1 MESQISV
8 ANKVLEMRAAFD
20 GVFARP
26 PAADRPLIDN
36 FLLARLGPDSCAIR
50 LADVSALLADRNIV
64 RIESPIPEFLG
75 FAGYRGDVL
84 PVYRLSSLLGHAGSG
99 TGRWLVLTRSPEP
112 VGLLLDEYRGLLQ
125 VPRADVVPGA
135 PDSSRPW
142 VSEAV
147 RTEAGILPVVHV
159 ASVLEAIKQT
169 ISRASQSKI

>member
-1 MESQISV
+1 MESEIPV
-8 ANKVLEMRAAFD
+8 ANKALEMRAAFD
-20 GVFARP
+20 GIFAQP
-26 PAADRPLIDN
+26 PTAGKPTSDN
-36 FLLARLGPDSCAIR
+36 FLLARLGPDSYAIR

-75 FAGYRGDVL
+75 FAGYRGAVL

-112 VGLLLDEYRGLLQ
+112 VGLLLDEYGGLLQ
-125 VPRADVVPGA
+125 VPRTNVTSAAMDT
-135 PDSSRPW
+135 SRPC
-142 VSEAV
+142 VRDAA
-147 RTEAGILPVVHV
+147 RTETGIFPVVHV